1 MTGMVEATT
10 IMPRI
15 IGEVARIED
24 VLKSLEVEL
33 SSLTAQIQEFDQRN
47 VAGVEDLSRLNTL
60 KSNIEKCKATLEEHA
75 RWSQVVREART
86 FMEGGGRLSDSA
98 DRFSTKF
105 LPCIKLLSIIFQ
117 CMSYDRLEIMFR
129 SCEVLQNMPG
139 QDERLATCDSFRDS
153 LLSALRPRMQH
164 DVTTADL
171 SPLHEYLYVYDKLSK
186 RDEFEEE
193 YSRARPQRLR
203 AAWATYQSGEPFLP
217 WFSGYLSRLV
227 EFFSDEFEQ
236 MKILFGSSRAPTL
249 LCQMIKHAMDPIRT
263 ELSGRLKSVG
273 QPDVI
278 SEAYLMAD
286 KIATK
291 LSGHLE
297 GVDSSLL
304 FEALDSFFG
313 GFVEFMESYVEVE
326 SKTVKDALVQSAD
339 EIIFQLIDSEI
350 DEFGDPDRDALQV
363 FEAFSERLLRIIDG
377 SYHPLSLSVT
387 RSASFMS
394 GIKVKPIYRSLS
406 TILIQF
412 IKLLLGKIEE
422 LRVALGFEAQQSGS
436 KATSLDGEKGGV
448 TDDVKLTIALA
459 WNQKLKDT
467 NGDVLGS
474 SEGRQLLPCVLR
486 VLQSVGR
493 LVQRVFQLDEES
505 CLALHLILSTIYKD
519 GTSLDRTSQSDLLSA
534 NSSLGISF
542 CYLFLQ
548 QDLTAS
554 TEFRGFISSLAR
566 NPNQTSVRLTTSP
579 GVFSSAIPSINKLK
593 MASGCLLFDLCT
605 AFPRKLVSDVSSD
618 EVWAVGKLEAGSSVV
633 DSSDRFDDNALP
645 QQLFTQ
651 VKWF

>member
-1 MTGMVEATT
+1 
-10 IMPRI
+10 
-15 IGEVARIED
+15 
-24 VLKSLEVEL
+24 
-33 SSLTAQIQEFDQRN
+33 
-47 VAGVEDLSRLNTL
+47 
-60 KSNIEKCKATLEEHA
+60 
-75 RWSQVVREART
+75 
-86 FMEGGGRLSDSA
+86 
-98 DRFSTKF
+98 
-105 LPCIKLLSIIFQ
+105 
-117 CMSYDRLEIMFR
+117 MFR

-139 QDERLATCDSFRDS
+139 HEERLCTCDSFRDS

-227 EFFSDEFEQ
+227 QFFSDEFEQ
-236 MKILFGSSRAPTL
+236 MKILFGDSRAPTL

-263 ELSGRLKSVG
+263 ELSDRLKLVG

-278 SEAYLMAD
+278 SEAYIMAD
-286 KIATK
+286 KIVTK
-291 LSGHLE
+291 LSVHLE
-297 GVDSSLL
+297 DVDSSLL
-304 FEALDSFFG
+304 FDALDSFFG
-313 GFVEFMESYVEVE
+313 GFVEFMENYVEVE
-326 SKTVKDALVQSAD
+326 SKTVKDALAQSSD
-339 EIIFQLIDSEI
+339 EIVFQLIDSEI
-350 DEFGDPDRDALQV
+350 DEFGDPDRDVLQI

-377 SYHPLSLSVT
+377 SYHPLNLSVK

-412 IKLLLGKIEE
+412 VKLLLGKIEE

-436 KATSLDGEKGGV
+436 KATSVDGEKGNV
-448 TDDVKLTIALA
+448 ADDVKLAVALA
-459 WNQKLKDT
+459 WHQKLKDT
-467 NGDVLGS
+467 SGNVLGS
-474 SEGRQLLPCVLR
+474 SEGRQLLPCILR

-505 CLALHLILSTIYKD
+505 CLALHLILSTIYRD
-519 GTSLDRTSQSDLLSA
+519 GNSLDRTSLSA
-534 NSSLGISF
+534 NSSLGTSF

-554 TEFRGFISSLAR
+554 TEFKGFISSLAR

-579 GVFSSAIPSINKLK
+579 GVFNSAIPSINKLK

-605 AFPRKLVSDVSSD
+605 AFPRKLVSEVSSD
-618 EVWAVGKLEAGSSVV
+618 EVWAVGKLEVGSSVV

-651 VKWF
+651 V